1 MISKIHSRPYIGRI
15 AAGKP
20 LVYILCRRVLAIST
34 AILWLSRLREGQH
47 NLPAYCRGYPFGLTA
62 VRFRWRA
69 LGTTPSVATMPDTE
83 ETKAQL
89 DELES
94 EIEQRKVEYEQLRE
108 KMVATPAV
116 ERVLLEYGLDTE
128 DVDVIMNDI
137 EAVDNRLW
145 GGDDE

>member
-1 MISKIHSRPYIGRI
+1 MIDRTHSRPYIGRI
-15 AAGKP
+15 AARKP
-20 LVYILCRRVLAIST
+20 LLYILCRRVLAIST
-34 AILWLSRLREGQH
+34 VILRLSQLREGQH

-116 ERVLLEYGLDTE
+116 ERVLLEYGIDTE
-128 DVDVIMNDI
+128 DVDVIINDI
-137 EAVDNRLW
+137 EAVDNQL
-145 GGDDE
+145 GSGNDE